1 MAFYNSENMKLQVRQ
16 FKIKE
21 QSESVASLVKHIKN
35 QCKEIYDGSKP
46 ATLVSL
52 QNRTE
57 SSGINFY
64 QSWQSAEEIIKGRID
79 GIETFLLQT
88 RENSVLLLC
97 YNPAELNQHLT
108 NRNIKILLERA
119 GFKKDSTTDGLLQ
132 ELKLRIE
139 RNKAFPYQIGLFT
152 GYSYNI
158 IDYYDE
164 PVDCLTAHLM
174 LECSEVLAEVK
185 PANLISIVNR
195 KRPCGRNLYQ
205 IWKSENTEVRAR
217 LNSIEFL
224 ELNSSENSILLLC
237 YSKAGLERHLSH
249 LGIRTLLDKTGYN
262 REASLEELLESLK
275 VRIKN
280 SEQFPHEIGLF
291 IGYPPKDVAAFMGLI
306 NLPLTCQGPWKIYG
320 NPLESLN
327 LVEQYRCCRQKM
339 CAILTGGNKKTLEL
353 NQPGH
358 PFFSRD
364 IDIRHHNHG
373 GYRQ

>member
-1 MAFYNSENMKLQVRQ
+1 
-16 FKIKE
+16 
-21 QSESVASLVKHIKN
+21 
-35 QCKEIYDGSKP
+35 
-46 ATLVSL
+46 
-52 QNRTE
+52 
-57 SSGINFY
+57 
-64 QSWQSAEEIIKGRID
+64 
-79 GIETFLLQT
+79 
-88 RENSVLLLC
+88 
-97 YNPAELNQHLT
+97 
-108 NRNIKILLERA
+108 
-119 GFKKDSTTDGLLQ
+119 
-132 ELKLRIE
+132 
-139 RNKAFPYQIGLFT
+139 
-152 GYSYNI
+152 
-158 IDYYDE
+158 
-164 PVDCLTAHLM
+164 M

-237 YSKAGLERHLSH
+237 YSKTGLERHLSH
-249 LGIRTLLDKTGYN
+249 SGIRTLLDKTGYN
-262 REASLEELLESLK
+262 REASLEEMLESLK

-306 NLPLTCQGPWKIYG
+306 NLPLTCQAPWKIYG

-339 CAILTGGNKKTLEL
+339 CSILTGGNKKTLEL
-353 NQPGH
+353 NQPDH

-364 IDIRHHNHG
+364 IDIRCHNHR